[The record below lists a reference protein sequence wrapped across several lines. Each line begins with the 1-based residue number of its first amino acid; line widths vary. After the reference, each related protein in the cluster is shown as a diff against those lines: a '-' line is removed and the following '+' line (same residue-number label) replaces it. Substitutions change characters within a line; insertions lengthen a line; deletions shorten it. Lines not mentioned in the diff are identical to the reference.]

1 LKIHNEKNIESHPL
15 NEGFIMVPDDH
26 PKPSKKITVKPD
38 KRIFISNNI
47 SSTTCRTVVI
57 VKTKKQTSPPILD
70 HSMGHHGRRLLN
82 EPSYDTDL
90 DITSKPTPIDE
101 EFDSFLKVN
110 DEELSKQLLNMDAAM
125 DGSGISTFRAK
136 HSFPIK
142 KIPFFCF
149 TATEDTTQQTTSKLD
164 RMITGLTQIEL
175 ILVSSTTT
183 KAPRKE
189 RPSNLPI

>member
-142 KIPFFCF
+142 KFLSFVL
-149 TATEDTTQQTTSKLD
+149 QQPKIQHNKQ
-164 RMITGLTQIEL
+164 R
-175 ILVSSTTT
+175 VS
-183 KAPRKE
+183 
-189 RPSNLPI
+189 